1 MTQARKMKR
10 IADKPPGLDPATPE
24 NEGRTTPGISAQQPT
39 ENGALP
45 DSNLLAAVDEKRIVI
60 SLVALFGIIATAVLI
75 LLYIVPYYGF
85 SRISVY
91 LPSIMGV
98 LTAVAGAV
106 LIGSLGLLAVV
117 FALGRDV
124 SFSRRLRSVAIKLLL
139 PILVGIG
146 RLAGFRR
153 EQVQHAFV
161 AVNNELVL
169 AQCRNGRQPRSIL
182 LLMPH
187 CLQDKDCEVKI
198 THRVENC
205 KRCGKCSIRD
215 LLTLAEKYGAHIA
228 VATGGTIA
236 RRIVIDTR
244 PDLIIAVACER
255 DLTSGIQ
262 DTTPLPVYGIFN
274 QRPFGPC
281 INTQV
286 AMDRVESV
294 LKSVL
299 SRQD

>member
-1 MTQARKMKR
+1 MTQVR
-10 IADKPPGLDPATPE
+10 
-24 NEGRTTPGISAQQPT
+24 
-39 ENGALP
+39 
-45 DSNLLAAVDEKRIVI
+45 EKQIII
-60 SLVALFGIIATAVLI
+60 SLVALFGVISIALLV
-75 LLYIVPYYGF
+75 LLYVVPYYGF
-85 SRISVY
+85 GRISVY
-91 LPSIMGV
+91 LPLAMGI
-98 LTAVAGAV
+98 LTALACITLVA
-106 LIGSLGLLAVV
+106 SLGLLAAV

-124 SFSRRLRSVAIKLLL
+124 PFSRKLRSVAVRLLL
-139 PILVGIG
+139 PVLIGLG
-146 RLAGFRR
+146 RLAGLTR

-161 AVNNELVL
+161 ALNNDLVL
-169 AQCRNGRQPRSIL
+169 AQCRNGKPPKSIL

-187 CLQDKDCEVKI
+187 CLQDKDCEVKV

-205 KRCGKCSIRD
+205 KRCGKCSIKD
-215 LLTLAEKYGAHIA
+215 LLGLSEKYGVHMA

-281 INTQV
+281 LNTKV
-286 AMDRVESV
+286 AVDRVESV
-294 LKSVL
+294 LKEVL
-299 SRQD
+299 RPGSDSSGK